1 MLQSILYQLL
11 SQEPDFFPAFREQYR
26 AQRRAGSGTVRW
38 VLPDLIEIFGAL
50 SRVKRD
56 GRIVVLLDAM
66 DESDDQD
73 LPLILRSMA
82 FNCSTDS
89 QSVFKGVMTTRPLP
103 RKAAGLDLDK
113 LTDFSLIMENK
124 NRSDIEIFVDQEVGQ
139 VLEDAMSTEEDVDS
153 TVFDGIKDYIKE
165 HAEGVF
171 LWVDLVLREF
181 KSLSEEG
188 FSKSQ
193 LDQLKTMLP
202 PKLTDVYRQ
211 ITERLAKNRPNEI
224 RQGRKLLELAAFSLQ
239 RLRLE
244 EIGDA
249 MIIPSYP
256 EAEQFIPS
264 IQILDDR
271 VRFLTRRIRM
281 VCGDLLEIRRPFV
294 QLVHESVRDFLLNED
309 QIAAPFYMSAEQG
322 NDEVT
327 SIFTRYLAWSLSPNF
342 LDAVGI
348 TKAEVSQWEQH
359 NYETFLKLLEDR
371 PLLNY
376 VLSSLPEHLKLTT
389 HEGIKDEFS
398 RVLRDLEQSEP
409 VRYLLL
415 DSEFSSLLTPISDDE
430 ATEASHFRFK
440 ALVLAARLGYVKAIR
455 QLQTSNTPM
464 TPTDGET
471 ETSPLHAAI
480 SGGQLEAVK
489 LLLDLGSDPYFPD
502 QVGDM
507 ALHRAVAHGHLGIV
521 QALIDNEVYVDAP
534 NLTHE
539 RPIHVASARG
549 YDDMV
554 KLLLDCGAEIDWVDQ
569 YDATALHKAVEND
582 HLSVAKMLLQRDAEI
597 DADGMY
603 T

>member
-38 VLPDLIEIFGAL
+38 VLRDLIEIFVTL
-50 SRVKRD
+50 SRIKRD

-66 DESDDQD
+66 DESDDHE

-82 FNCSTDS
+82 SNCSTKS

-113 LTDFSLIMENK
+113 LTDFSLVMENK
-124 NRSDIEIFVDQEVGQ
+124 NRADIEKFVDQEVGQ
-139 VLEDAMSTEEDVDS
+139 ILEDAMSTEEDVDS

-224 RQGRKLLELAAFSLQ
+224 LQGRKLLELAAFSLQ

-294 QLVHESVRDFLLNED
+294 QLVHESVRDFLLNKD

-327 SIFTRYLAWSLSPNF
+327 SIYTRYLAWSLSPNF
-342 LDAVGI
+342 LDTVGI

-359 NYETFLKLLEDR
+359 NYETFLELLEDR

-398 RVLRDLEQSEP
+398 CVLRDLEQSEP

-415 DSEFSSLLTPISDDE
+415 DSEFSSLLTPASDDE
-430 ATEASHFRFK
+430 AAEASHFRFK

-455 QLQTSNTPM
+455 QLKTSNTPM

-507 ALHRAVAHGHLGIV
+507 ALHKAVAHGQLGIV

-582 HLSVAKMLLQRDAEI
+582 HLSVAKMLLQRGAEI

>member
-1 MLQSILYQLL
+1 MQDCLQTLYATDFNARPRTIQDPDSSTCHWLEEDEHYAKWASSDESSLLLIQGKPGSGKSTLAKSIVKAVRDSKYFEEPLVAFFFYSYRGGQRETSHTIMLQSILYQLL

-38 VLPDLIEIFGAL
+38 VLRDLIEIFVTL
-50 SRVKRD
+50 SRIKRD

-66 DESDDQD
+66 DESDDHE

-82 FNCSTDS
+82 SNCSTKS

-113 LTDFSLIMENK
+113 LTDFSLVMENK
-124 NRSDIEIFVDQEVGQ
+124 NRADIEKFVDQEVGQ
-139 VLEDAMSTEEDVDS
+139 ILEDAMSTEEDVDS

-224 RQGRKLLELAAFSLQ
+224 LQGRKLLELAAFSLQ

-327 SIFTRYLAWSLSPNF
+327 SIYTRYLAWSLSPNF
-342 LDAVGI
+342 LDTVGI

-359 NYETFLKLLEDR
+359 NYETFLELLEDR

-398 RVLRDLEQSEP
+398 CVLRDLEQSEP
-409 VRYLLL
+409 Q
-415 DSEFSSLLTPISDDE
+415 DS
-430 ATEASHFRFK
+430 AT
-440 ALVLAARLGYVKAIR
+440 
-455 QLQTSNTPM
+455 
-464 TPTDGET
+464 
-471 ETSPLHAAI
+471 
-480 SGGQLEAVK
+480 
-489 LLLDLGSDPYFPD
+489 
-502 QVGDM
+502 
-507 ALHRAVAHGHLGIV
+507 
-521 QALIDNEVYVDAP
+521 
-534 NLTHE
+534 
-539 RPIHVASARG
+539 
-549 YDDMV
+549 
-554 KLLLDCGAEIDWVDQ
+554 
-569 YDATALHKAVEND
+569 
-582 HLSVAKMLLQRDAEI
+582 
-597 DADGMY
+597 
-603 T
+603 